1 MEMNKGT
8 IVISVAVLLG
18 LVGAFIFGRH
28 TAPKPEPVVI
38 EKTDTL
44 TLWDTIT
51 IDKPIYVKERVV
63 DSIYVPMADTVL
75 VSRNDTTFIVLP
87 RTQKEYSDT
96 LYHAWVSGYQPSL
109 DSISVF
115 QRTEYITTTITAKP
129 KHWHITVGPQAG
141 IGLTP
146 KGWQPYLG
154 GGVTLGY
161 SF

>member
-1 MEMNKGT
+1 MNKKSIIL
-8 IVISVAVLLG
+8 IVAALLC
-18 LVGAFIFGRH
+18 LAAAFILGRK

-51 IDKPIYVKERVV
+51 IDKPVYIKERVV
-63 DSIYVPMADTVL
+63 ENIYVPVADTVL
-75 VSRNDTTFIVLP
+75 ISKNDTTFIVLP

-96 LYHAWVSGYQPSL
+96 LYHAWVSGYQPAL
-109 DSISVF
+109 DSIKVF

>member
-1 MEMNKGT
+1 MNKKSIIL
-8 IVISVAVLLG
+8 IVAALLC
-18 LVGAFIFGRH
+18 LAAAFILGRK
-28 TAPKPEPVVI
+28 TATKPEPVVI

-51 IDKPIYVKERVV
+51 IDKPVYVKERVV
-63 DSIYVPMADTVL
+63 DSIYVPVADTVL

-87 RTQKEYSDT
+87 KTQKEYSDT

-109 DSISVF
+109 DSIKVF